1 MVTLLRY
8 SAICCLKRWVQS
20 IVRHWFLVS
29 NFAIKHVLIH
39 KTNTID
45 LFTTRINFMVYGD
58 LVNYMFCQWPH
69 TVSISLWY
77 QISSS
82 LSAREM
88 LTPLFLNGALSKA
101 LKSSTHTDEK
111 LAENLSFAFK
121 YPPGLTPPA
130 GRMGVVPSH
139 QTLYGKNH
147 YCRWSLRKEIVYE
160 IQ

>member
-1 MVTLLRY
+1 
-8 SAICCLKRWVQS
+8 
-20 IVRHWFLVS
+20 
-29 NFAIKHVLIH
+29 
-39 KTNTID
+39 
-45 LFTTRINFMVYGD
+45 
-58 LVNYMFCQWPH
+58 
-69 TVSISLWY
+69 
-77 QISSS
+77 
-82 LSAREM
+82 M

-160 IQ
+160 IQY